1 MDTVPSLQSDAAT
14 CELANA
20 RLVLADRVT
29 TGGLSMDRLAQPHL
43 NPRPHVGRQ
52 EVSGKAI
59 QTGSHPVLPTRSR
72 NEAITLRPPASL
84 RFTTNRDQ
92 ECVKTFYGE

>member
-1 MDTVPSLQSDAAT
+1 
-14 CELANA
+14 
-20 RLVLADRVT
+20 
-29 TGGLSMDRLAQPHL
+29 MDRLAQPHL
-43 NPRPHVGRQ
+43 HPRPLVGRS

-59 QTGSHPVLPTRSR
+59 HTGSIPMLPTRPR

-92 ECVKTFYGE
+92 ECVKTIYGE